1 MVNERIEARID
12 EVQGNEQGEL
22 REKLRRDCSLES
34 LILNEFEMNEHLY
47 SVELLTNT
55 IKGCVID
62 TLNNLIALSS
72 SKLNKNAIPEAIDG
86 EMDEIKKDLA
96 GKFDATFDDF
106 TTKEEYQTLI
116 NKYVERV
123 IDRKE
128 QERFL

>member
-1 MVNERIEARID
+1 MVNERIEARIE

-22 REKLRRDCSLES
+22 REKLRQDCSLES

>member
-1 MVNERIEARID
+1 MVNERIERID
-12 EVQGNEQGEL
+12 DLQGQEQAEL
-22 REKLRRDCSLES
+22 RERLRQDCSLES

-55 IKGCVID
+55 IKKSVLA
-62 TLNNLIALSS
+62 TLDRLIALSS
-72 SKLNKNAIPEAIDG
+72 MKLARNAIPEAIDG

-106 TTKEEYQTLI
+106 TTKEEYQAVI

-123 IDRKE
+123 IDRNE

>member
-1 MVNERIEARID
+1 MVNERIEARIE
-12 EVQGNEQGEL
+12 EVQGQEQAEL
-22 REKLRRDCSLES
+22 RERLRQDCGLES